1 MQNRTAILLAIGV
14 GGMGLVIGLL
24 VSRSSVQAAL
34 EEARAA
40 ARMAN
45 EAAAS
50 REKAI
55 AQEPPVLERP
65 DNRVPALTESPKAPE
80 PPIATSSPVA
90 PATPAPSQHESLGD
104 ETTWPSEYA
113 NKPLADL
120 IADEARLMEEFKKD
134 LDAEFEKRF
143 KDGRCE
149 TRPYDLQS
157 LLGKKTISGAY
168 RGRKVGDTY
177 QSVLLDPRVE
187 PDLFIKEDKASWI
200 SGEIIRRQR

>member
-1 MQNRTAILLAIGV
+1 M
-14 GGMGLVIGLL
+14 
-24 VSRSSVQAAL
+24 
-34 EEARAA
+34 A
-40 ARMAN
+40 ARVALLSAFGGCAVGFV
-45 EAAAS
+45 AAWLIFRSDGACKVEDAAPS
-50 REKAI
+50 PGLQRV
-55 AQEPPVLERP
+55 AQEPRATPPAPDLERP
-65 DNRVPALTESPKAPE
+65 DNRAPALTESPRDQE

-90 PATPAPSQHESLGD
+90 PATPAPSEHESLGD
-104 ETTWPSEYA
+104 RTTWPSEYA

-157 LLGKKTISGAY
+157 LLGKRTISGSY

-177 QSVLLDPRVE
+177 QSVLLDPSVE
-187 PDLFIKEDKASWI
+187 PDVFIKRTKAVWL
-200 SGEIIRRQR
+200 SGEIIMRQR

>member
-1 MQNRTAILLAIGV
+1 MENRTAVLLAIGV

-24 VSRSSVQAAL
+24 ISRSSVQAAI

-50 REKAI
+50 REKPV

-65 DNRVPALTESPKAPE
+65 DNRVPELTESPKAPE
-80 PPIATSSPVA
+80 PLTATSSP
-90 PATPAPSQHESLGD
+90 ATPDAPAPSQPESLGD
-104 ETTWPSEYA
+104 RTTWPTEYA

-120 IADEARLMEEFKKD
+120 IADRERLEKEFEKD
-134 LDAEFEKRF
+134 IDAEFEKRF

-149 TRPYDLQS
+149 TYPYGSQPK
-157 LLGKKTISGAY
+157 LGKLHGPYS
-168 RGRKVGDTY
+168 GRKVGDTY
-177 QSVLLDPRVE
+177 QSVYLDPSVE
-187 PDLFIKEDKASWI
+187 PDLFIKQDKAGWLY
-200 SGEIIRRQR
+200 GEIIRRQR